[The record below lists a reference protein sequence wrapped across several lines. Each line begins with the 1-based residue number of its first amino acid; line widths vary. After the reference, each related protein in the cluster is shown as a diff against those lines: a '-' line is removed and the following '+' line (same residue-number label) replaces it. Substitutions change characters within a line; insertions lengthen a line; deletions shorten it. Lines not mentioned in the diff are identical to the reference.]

1 MCTHKTY
8 TSSQEVEI
16 YAAAPPTLTHTQKK
30 NPTNTRTLGERCA
43 LHMYVLQREDAA
55 FLIRVLAERQRWKVM
70 KLKETLS

>member
-1 MCTHKTY
+1 MCTHRTY

-16 YAAAPPTLTHTQKK
+16 YAAAPPTLKTHKK
-30 NPTNTRTLGERCA
+30 KCTNTRTLGERCA
-43 LHMYVLQREDAA
+43 LHMYVLQSEDAA

>member
-1 MCTHKTY
+1 MRTHKTY

-16 YAAAPPTLTHTQKK
+16 YAAAPPTLTHKK
-30 NPTNTRTLGERCA
+30 KAQTRTLGERCA
-43 LHMYVLQREDAA
+43 LRMYVLQREDAA